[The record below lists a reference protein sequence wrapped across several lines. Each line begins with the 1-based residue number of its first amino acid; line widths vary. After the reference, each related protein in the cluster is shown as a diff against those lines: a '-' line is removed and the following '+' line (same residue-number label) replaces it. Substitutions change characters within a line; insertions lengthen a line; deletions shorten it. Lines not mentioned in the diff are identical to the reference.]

1 MDNFTVISL
10 TVAACVGGIIVFIRE
25 LPGIRAARRV
35 SRRKLIQKKKDAK
48 FPLSVMEVV
57 VLGIFSSEIE
67 MLTSDDHGIGINDN
81 CHDDDNHHNHS
92 DNHNHHNHSDNH
104 NHHNHHIHISR
115 VDDDYDDDDVEDD
128 M

>member
-57 VLGIFSSEIE
+57 VLGIFSSE
-67 MLTSDDHGIGINDN
+67 MLTLDDQGIDNDDN
-81 CHDDDNHHNHS
+81 CNDVDDTNYNHNN
-92 DNHNHHNHSDNH
+92 NHNHHK
-104 NHHNHHIHISR
+104 
-115 VDDDYDDDDVEDD
+115 VDDDDDDDVEDD

>member
-48 FPLSVMEVV
+48 FPLSVMEVI

-67 MLTSDDHGIGINDN
+67 MLTSDDYGIGND
-81 CHDDDNHHNHS
+81 DDDNNNIN
-92 DNHNHHNHSDNH
+92 NHN
-104 NHHNHHIHISR
+104 HISR
-115 VDDDYDDDDVEDD
+115 VDDDDVEDD